1 MKNLHNKSM
10 FYTVFLLFLLNI
22 CLQGTTDVLATENNM
37 MKLKL
42 QGLEQQYKLM
52 NGMLFSFLTYQVT
65 YLMFLWW
72 RTKENSDHH
81 WAIQDN
87 TELISAGCDWRWM
100 MTKDYLF
107 VNLYH
112 MFIVLAFLVV
122 PFFDVGINMLYLVY
136 LAFYYQLFS

>member
-1 MKNLHNKSM
+1 MKS
-10 FYTVFLLFLLNI
+10 TA
-22 CLQGTTDVLATENNM
+22 DWLASDNNM

-42 QGLEQQYKLM
+42 QGLEQQYKLLI
-52 NGMLFSFLTYQVT
+52 GIVFSFLASQVT
-65 YLMFLWW
+65 YLIFLWW

-122 PFFDVGINMLYLVY
+122 SFLDVRMNMVYLVY
-136 LAFYYQLFS
+136 LAFLLSTFLMKYIYISIILPHQKP

>member
-1 MKNLHNKSM
+1 MKS
-10 FYTVFLLFLLNI
+10 TA
-22 CLQGTTDVLATENNM
+22 DWLASDNNM

-42 QGLEQQYKLM
+42 QGLEQQYKLLI
-52 NGMLFSFLTYQVT
+52 GIVFSFLASQVT
-65 YLMFLWW
+65 YLIFLWW

-122 PFFDVGINMLYLVY
+122 SFLDVRMNMLAVAPYPK
-136 LAFYYQLFS
+136 ARCC

>member
-1 MKNLHNKSM
+1 M
-10 FYTVFLLFLLNI
+10 
-22 CLQGTTDVLATENNM
+22 LATENNM

-52 NGMLFSFLTYQVT
+52 NGMLFSFLASQVT

-81 WAIQDN
+81 CAIQDN
-87 TELISAGCDWRWM
+87 TELISAQSDWGRM
-100 MTKDYLF
+100 MTNIF
-107 VNLYH
+107 FIVNLYH

-122 PFFDVGINMLYLVY
+122 PFLDIGINMLYLVY